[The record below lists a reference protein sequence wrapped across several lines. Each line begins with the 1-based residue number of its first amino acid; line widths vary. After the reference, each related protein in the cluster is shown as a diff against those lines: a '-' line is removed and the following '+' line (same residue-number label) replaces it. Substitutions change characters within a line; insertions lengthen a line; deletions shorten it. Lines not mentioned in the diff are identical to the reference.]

1 VKRKAIIG
9 IVLALVVGVVL
20 GLALRWE
27 DERPPLRFTYLGL
40 SPTNTNHVVFR
51 VTKIDTNFMC
61 VLMLDE
67 QIADDIW
74 ESQTNPPPQLIQ
86 AFDHFEETPNLP
98 VPLTTNLWRPTA
110 YFYRAQRHLSFGHAL
125 AAQCSSGPSRA
136 IFSKRVA
143 KPVKI
148 ADHLRPG
155 DAREQTGG
163 EEVNCFKPTF

>member
-1 VKRKAIIG
+1 MKRKAIIG

-110 YFYRAQRHLSFGHAL
+110 YFYRAPNDTFLLDTRLQLSVQ
-125 AAQCSSGPSRA
+125 AAQAGLFSVSEWLNPLKLQTICGPVMRGN
-136 IFSKRVA
+136 
-143 KPVKI
+143 KPVEK
-148 ADHLRPG
+148 
-155 DAREQTGG
+155 
-163 EEVNCFKPTF
+163 K